1 MKSHFIPHGH
11 LKKEKIKLTNKNDK
25 ILPKIWRGT
34 NDENISCTEKI
45 KILNENIIEI
55 SQITDDAIEDAIL
68 MGADPNQVIETIIQS
83 LKEKNTEN

>member
-1 MKSHFIPHGH
+1 MV
-11 LKKEKIKLTNKNDK
+11 NKNDK
-25 ILPKIWRGT
+25 LLPKIWKGT

-68 MGADPNQVIETIIQS
+68 MGADPNQVIEIIIQS
-83 LKEKNTEN
+83 LKEKNTET